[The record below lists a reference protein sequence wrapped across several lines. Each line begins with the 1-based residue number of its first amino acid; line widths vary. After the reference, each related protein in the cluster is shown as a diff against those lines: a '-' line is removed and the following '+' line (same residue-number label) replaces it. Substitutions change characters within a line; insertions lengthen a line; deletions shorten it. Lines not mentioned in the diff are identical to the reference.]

1 MRAGETVLVPYR
13 VTHATYNLAP
23 TLSLVRSGC
32 GGMIPSLSK
41 EVLNPTLCPGPHP
54 PDGRAD
60 WDGSDFVVP
69 PPPDAPAGARY
80 PHLVRY
86 ADVGAVSGTRE
97 NRDYRV
103 KVLVLGDESTAQGRA
118 ALARAE
124 ARAAALAGAGAGA
137 GAGVLWAHV
146 PCNAANRH
154 CGVGLAA
161 DQFPRLM
168 ADGRAVGVG
177 ASAIDLGRGYD
188 ARRVDAF
195 LASVRAPLR
204 ELSAR
209 LATL

>member
-1 MRAGETVLVPYR
+1 M
-13 VTHATYNLAP
+13 
-23 TLSLVRSGC
+23 
-32 GGMIPSLSK
+32 
-41 EVLNPTLCPGPHP
+41 
-54 PDGRAD
+54 
-60 WDGSDFVVP
+60 
-69 PPPDAPAGARY
+69 
-80 PHLVRY
+80 
-86 ADVGAVSGTRE
+86 GAVSGTRE

-103 KVLVLGDESTAQGRA
+103 KVLVLGDSRLRRGAPRWRGRRRA
-118 ALARAE
+118 RRRSRARAR
-124 ARAAALAGAGAGA
+124 ARARAWCG
-137 GAGVLWAHV
+137 
-146 PCNAANRH
+146 PTCRNAANH
-154 CGVGLAA
+154 PCGVGLAA